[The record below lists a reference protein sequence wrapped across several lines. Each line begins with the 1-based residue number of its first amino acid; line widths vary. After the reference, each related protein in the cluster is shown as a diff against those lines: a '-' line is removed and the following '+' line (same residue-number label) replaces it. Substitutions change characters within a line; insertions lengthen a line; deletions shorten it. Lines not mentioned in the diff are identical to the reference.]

1 MRAAL
6 LATFGRITC
15 RAVPIVVVVLGIFYL
30 FFARSVHVR
39 SKDLQRYITLLTSQA
54 LMDDA
59 FVAEVSKK
67 VSRTI
72 NANLLLQQR
81 LAETNDR
88 GTTNDGHLES
98 SDGE

>member
-15 RAVPIVVVVLGIFYL
+15 RAVSIAVVVLGIFYL

-39 SKDLQRYITLLTSQA
+39 SKELQRYITLLTSQA
-54 LMDDA
+54 LLDDA

-81 LAETNDR
+81 LTETNDR
-88 GTTNDGHLES
+88 GTTNDDYLES
-98 SDGE
+98 SNGE